1 MITIRTSFRH
11 EIILT
16 RRLSLLAVP
25 FRLPGRICRRSL
37 LRLVLTHEGGHSFI
51 GESFSSVSAGLAR
64 LGKGHGGGL
73 ASTADPH
80 RGRRLLCPWRRRL
93 CRRRAV
99 RRVRLCCRGLNP
111 GKGEAGRNKR
121 AWAIGG
127 RGLTLSNPPSGMY
140 YTYAQRGPGLRGLLE
155 QQAYLWWTVG
165 LALSLPNP
173 APGSTAQGQEARV
186 TSLPAVSQRLEHARG
201 VVDRHRLRFGRMAR
215 GEGTLQDRGF
225 VRILWGRGLLPR
237 AHLLDHLLTCRRLG
251 KGHCRL
257 LRGAC
262 DDP

>member
-1 MITIRTSFRH
+1 MISGPHRRVGIGAVAGGTLRRLGSLMITIRTSFRH

-25 FRLPGRICRRSL
+25 FRLPGRISRRSL

-93 CRRRAV
+93 CRRRATGAARAALLPGLESWE
-99 RRVRLCCRGLNP
+99 RRSWPQQASN
-111 GKGEAGRNKR
+111 A

-127 RGLTLSNPPSGMY
+127 RGLALSNKLPPSVVQQLLGQ
-140 YTYAQRGPGLRGLLE
+140 ARALRASQRAVCAAAKKGLRQAE
-155 QQAYLWWTVG
+155 Q
-165 LALSLPNP
+165 
-173 APGSTAQGQEARV
+173 
-186 TSLPAVSQRLEHARG
+186 
-201 VVDRHRLRFGRMAR
+201 
-215 GEGTLQDRGF
+215 
-225 VRILWGRGLLPR
+225 
-237 AHLLDHLLTCRRLG
+237 
-251 KGHCRL
+251 
-257 LRGAC
+257 
-262 DDP
+262 